1 MITRHLLQKP
11 FRMVCGPTVS
21 PRGTTTTS
29 RHFTVKQ
36 IEDPVVKCTVGSI
49 SDASEPDP
57 KLPSVD
63 QSQPLSSMA
72 KDGHTERK
80 TVVCDKSIFSK
91 LTPTMRA
98 FTLEGKVAVI
108 TG

>member
-1 MITRHLLQKP
+1 
-11 FRMVCGPTVS
+11 MVCGPTVS
-21 PRGTTTTS
+21 LRGITTTLLLDTS
-29 RHFTVKQ
+29 RSNRMKIQ
-36 IEDPVVKCTVGSI
+36 VKCTVGSI

-98 FTLEGKVAVI
+98 FTLEGKLAVI